1 MNYRTIAFTNLMI
14 IFASAVM
21 LTVAI
26 ATHAWLTGDGDM
38 DLGQYMSRLTRT
50 NSSSPV
56 LATFVDI
63 FKGLTVSQKFSYGLR
78 KVCHETI
85 FSSTTLLEPAALT
98 DKLVQNINQC
108 ENIKDIILSSQ
119 ELKNK
124 FKYFKAIYVLMV
136 VAIICNILSIITAI
150 FKSPF
155 LKIPYS
161 KLIVLLTTILSLI
174 AASCNMAGIVLV
186 LRQQDDIRDY
196 LKIQDAGN
204 TESSDAMTRNILRSF
219 DFTFLW
225 SNGYSFRLA
234 CASQAL
240 LWFAIL
246 QNGLEYILRH
256 KEDISAKKNTLVEK
270 AEISTIDQNGNQL
283 KNKLLN
289 RGP

>member
-1 MNYRTIAFTNLMI
+1 
-14 IFASAVM
+14 
-21 LTVAI
+21 
-26 ATHAWLTGDGDM
+26 
-38 DLGQYMSRLTRT
+38 
-50 NSSSPV
+50 
-56 LATFVDI
+56 
-63 FKGLTVSQKFSYGLR
+63 
-78 KVCHETI
+78 
-85 FSSTTLLEPAALT
+85 
-98 DKLVQNINQC
+98 
-108 ENIKDIILSSQ
+108 
-119 ELKNK
+119 
-124 FKYFKAIYVLMV
+124 
-136 VAIICNILSIITAI
+136 
-150 FKSPF
+150 
-155 LKIPYS
+155 
-161 KLIVLLTTILSLI
+161 
-174 AASCNMAGIVLV
+174 MAGIVLV